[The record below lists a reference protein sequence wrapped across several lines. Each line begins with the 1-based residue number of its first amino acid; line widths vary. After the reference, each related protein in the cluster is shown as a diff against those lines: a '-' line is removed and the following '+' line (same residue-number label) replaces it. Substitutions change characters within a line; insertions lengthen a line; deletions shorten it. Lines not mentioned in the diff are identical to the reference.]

1 MYFGC
6 LNKSDYICNYNK
18 FVYTMIKF
26 HDVKTT
32 DRELV
37 QSYTLCSDRQNCDL
51 SFANIIRFIQTT
63 KVHCFFVVKT
73 TTKFGIMTLFVYL
86 CRG

>member
-1 MYFGC
+1 
-6 LNKSDYICNYNK
+6 
-18 FVYTMIKF
+18 MIKF

-51 SFANIIRFIQTT
+51 ALQISSHGGSYTIP
-63 KVHCFFVVKT
+63 K
-73 TTKFGIMTLFVYL
+73 
-86 CRG
+86 